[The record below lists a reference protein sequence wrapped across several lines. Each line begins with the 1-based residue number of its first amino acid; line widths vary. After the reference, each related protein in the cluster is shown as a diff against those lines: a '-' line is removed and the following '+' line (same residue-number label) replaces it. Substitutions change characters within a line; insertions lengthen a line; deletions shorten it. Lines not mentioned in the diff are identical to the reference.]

1 MLKNII
7 RYFCVKF
14 LPRGKLDI
22 TELWSES
29 PYYTVWPEK
38 ETSQNYR
45 ECCRETEE
53 LSALKAI
60 SGCLI
65 PIGTE
70 VLMEISI
77 YLGHLRSCHE
87 PSKTSLKYF

>member
-1 MLKNII
+1 MP
-7 RYFCVKF
+7 FSFFV
-14 LPRGKLDI
+14 DMEAI

-29 PYYTVWPEK
+29 PYYTVCPEK
-38 ETSQNYR
+38 ENSQNYR

-53 LSALKAI
+53 LSALKVI
-60 SGCLI
+60 LDCLI